1 MLGRNLVLLRPK
13 KSFQMLEHLGGGQLV
28 QETML
33 TSTASFLFSSLG
45 GRKFLLVQNPDSWC
59 AGVERGSRAGVAGCS
74 AAWGLPWAWSWG

>member
-1 MLGRNLVLLRPK
+1 MPGRNLVPLRPK

-28 QETML
+28 QESVL

-59 AGVERGSRAGVAGCS
+59 AGVERRSRAGLVS
-74 AAWGLPWAWSWG
+74 RLAAWGLPWAWS